1 MGMKKIFMIL
11 AMAAMTAGAYAQ
23 DDMTSEDGMSE
34 LSGKKYTVVTN
45 GFWTN
50 WFVEASAS
58 MPKFDKVGMSMSIGK
73 WFSPSIGVRTKFNAF
88 RAKAVEE
95 QVMFN
100 LSTILCG
107 YNAKRVYHLVPYVGG
122 GMSLGTPSLLGVSA
136 GVVNKFRLSKRFDLN
151 IDLNYRGSERYG
163 NISELTGKTRH
174 DHSLNIE
181 VGLTLNIG
189 KSKWKKEPDV
199 QGIQE
204 MYQMEIDALKATIE
218 DLENN
223 ND

>member
-1 MGMKKIFMIL
+1 MKKFFMIL
-11 AMAAMTAGAYAQ
+11 VMAAMTAGTYAQ
-23 DDMTSEDGMSE
+23 DDMTLDEGMSE
-34 LSGKKYTVVTN
+34 LSSKKYTVVTN

-50 WFVEASAS
+50 WFVEANAT
-58 MPKFDKVGMSMSIGK
+58 MPKFDKVGMSFALGK

-107 YNAKRVYHLVPYVGG
+107 YNAKRVYNFIPYLGG
-122 GMSLGTPSLLGVSA
+122 GMSLGSPSLLGVSA
-136 GVVNKFRLSKRFDLN
+136 GVVNKFRLSKRLDLN
-151 IDLNYRGSERYG
+151 LDINYRGSEHYG
-163 NISELTGKTRH
+163 NITDAVVLKTKH
-174 DHSLNIE
+174 DHSMNIE
-181 VGLTLNIG
+181 LGFTLNIG
-189 KSKWKKEPDV
+189 RTKWKKEPDI

-218 DLENN
+218 DMENN
-223 ND
+223 R

>member
-1 MGMKKIFMIL
+1 
-11 AMAAMTAGAYAQ
+11 
-23 DDMTSEDGMSE
+23 
-34 LSGKKYTVVTN
+34 
-45 GFWTN
+45 
-50 WFVEASAS
+50 
-58 MPKFDKVGMSMSIGK
+58 
-73 WFSPSIGVRTKFNAF
+73 
-88 RAKAVEE
+88 
-95 QVMFN
+95 
-100 LSTILCG
+100 
-107 YNAKRVYHLVPYVGG
+107 
-122 GMSLGTPSLLGVSA
+122 
-136 GVVNKFRLSKRFDLN
+136 
-151 IDLNYRGSERYG
+151 YG
-163 NISELTGKTRH
+163 NISEVTGKTRH

>member
-1 MGMKKIFMIL
+1 MIL

-23 DDMTSEDGMSE
+23 DDITLDDGMSA
-34 LSGKKYTVVTN
+34 LAGKKYTVVTN

-50 WFVEASAS
+50 WFVEASAT
-58 MPKFDKVGMSMSIGK
+58 MPKFDKLGMSMAIGK

-107 YNAKRVYHLVPYVGG
+107 YNAKRVYNLVPYVGG
-122 GMSLGTPSLLGVSA
+122 GMSLGSPALLGVSA
-136 GVVNKFRLSKRFDLN
+136 GVVNKFRLSKRLDLN
-151 IDLNYRGSERYG
+151 IDLNYRGSESYG
-163 NISELTGKTRH
+163 NISEVTGKTRH

-189 KSKWKKEPDV
+189 KTKWKKEPDV

-218 DLENN
+218 DLEGNK
-223 ND
+223 